1 MNARLSRFRI
11 PCLAVLVFLSPFL
24 AAATA
29 ENPPAS
35 DATVLTVDGAPVSVA
50 EYRLVMEGRTAEV
63 FNYFHGKN
71 GLEDHLGYWKDDGKP
86 ENPIRRLRGVVT
98 EEFRRIKTI
107 HSLAEKKGLLKDASF
122 AAFREG
128 LMAENARRQKAVDNK
143 EVIYGPRQYQPYR
156 YYYFQLKD
164 LEQALLEIFQKEP
177 TNAIPEPDIEAF
189 YATHKENI
197 GDKPLSDMREQIA
210 RMFQKKNFEKWIET
224 AAAQAPV
231 KINEAVLNT
240 IAPRHDP

>member
-1 MNARLSRFRI
+1 MKASLSLLRI
-11 PCLAVLVFLSPFL
+11 PCLAVFVFLAPFL
-24 AAATA
+24 SAA
-29 ENPPAS
+29 PS
-35 DATVLTVDGAPVSVA
+35 DDATVLTVDGAPVSVA

-63 FNYFHGKN
+63 FNYFHGKT

-98 EEFRRIKTI
+98 DEFRRIKTI

-128 LMAENARRQKAVDNK
+128 LIAENARRQKAVDNK

-177 TNAIPEPDIEAF
+177 ANAIPEPAIEAF
-189 YATHKENI
+189 YTTHKESI
-197 GDKPLSDMREQIA
+197 GEKPLSDMREQIA
-210 RMFQKKNFEKWIET
+210 RMFQKKNFEKEIET
-224 AAAQAPV
+224 TAAQASV
-231 KINEAVLNT
+231 KIDEAVITTL
-240 IAPRHDP
+240 APRHDP